1 MKIKDMIKKVEAY
14 NEVAEIIHGD
24 KMAITF
30 HEFTINERITDYKQ
44 FSKFIRKTYLNIIAD
59 AILDGEY
66 EFDTDTAFTVT
77 GPDGY
82 IFNVTV
88 SFDIY
93 AA

>member
-1 MKIKDMIKKVEAY
+1 MKIKDMIKKVETY
-14 NEVAEIIHGD
+14 NEVSEIVHGE
-24 KMAITF
+24 KMTLTF
-30 HEFTINERITDYKQ
+30 HEFTTNEKITDYKQ
-44 FSKFIRKTYLNIIAD
+44 FSKFIRKTYLNIVAD
-59 AILDGEY
+59 AILGGEY
-66 EFDTDTAFTVT
+66 EFDTDTALTVT